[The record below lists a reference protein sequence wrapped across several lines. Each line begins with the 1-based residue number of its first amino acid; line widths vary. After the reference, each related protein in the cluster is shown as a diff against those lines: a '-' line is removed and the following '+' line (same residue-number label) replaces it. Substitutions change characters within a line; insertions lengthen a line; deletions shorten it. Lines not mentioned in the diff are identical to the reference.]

1 MTPPAPALQ
10 RLIRLLAK
18 AAVRR
23 KLRSPPV
30 APQNPPLVRDQN

>member
-1 MTPPAPALQ
+1 MSTPSPAVQ

-30 APQNPPLVRDQN
+30 APQNLPPVRD